1 MCIGEVRDDS
11 AEEKDVHDDF
21 CEDITESSRM
31 AVQPN
36 KMAIPIA
43 KRRNG
48 SFGAKILA
56 NASARLVRLVHTT
69 QVNMNVPIKYLTS
82 CAGGV
87 CVGES

>member
-21 CEDITESSRM
+21 CEEITESSIM

-36 KMAIPIA
+36 RRAIPIA

-48 SFGAKILA
+48 SFGEKILA
-56 NASARLVRLVHTT
+56 NASARLVRLV
-69 QVNMNVPIKYLTS
+69 L
-82 CAGGV
+82 
-87 CVGES
+87 E